1 MYLINENIMIY
12 KTLFILVDKQLS
24 KKKKNMI
31 TSSIYRNF
39 ILKNKYR
46 NMIIRTNI
54 YLITNN
60 IIFIDN
66 KFFY

>member
-24 KKKKNMI
+24 KKKKNI

>member
-1 MYLINENIMIY
+1 MIY

-54 YLITNN
+54 YLITND